1 MKKSVLCFLILISF
15 IQLGVAMESNVNFDN
30 HVYNL
35 SNPQSE
41 NERYVYLLE
50 GEDTLNWTSQLVRE
64 HVVESVNPKEAAA
77 DLAYKIQSANPGA
90 SVLVYPDAATIGYL
104 TFPNDKR
111 YYEYGVFVF
120 KPNGGLGLQKLNY
133 AKRFYT
139 SDYSSIEDARHAAI
153 EFAELNNK
161 KYMEM
166 INQEF

>member
-1 MKKSVLCFLILISF
+1 MKKFALCLFILFSF
-15 IQLGVAMESNVNFDN
+15 IQIGAAMETTVNFDN
-30 HVYNL
+30 QTYHLN
-35 SNPQSE
+35 NPQNE

-50 GEDTLNWTSQLVRE
+50 GEDTLNWTSQLVKE
-64 HVVESVNPKEAAA
+64 HVVESVNPTEAAA
-77 DLAYKIQSANPGA
+77 ELAYKIQAANPAA
-90 SVLVYPDAATIGYL
+90 SVLVYPEAATVGYL

-139 SDYSSIEDARHAAI
+139 SDYSSIEDARRAAI